1 MNKTVLR
8 KYARLTVRTGANV
21 QKGQDVVVRI
31 SVDQSEFCKY
41 IVDEAYKAGARKV
54 TVEWRCQPLTVLDY
68 RHQSVKTLSE
78 VTEWEK
84 KKMEHRT
91 ELLPAMIHVESDG
104 PDGMKA
110 INPSKMQAAMRKRM
124 PIIKPYRDA
133 MESKYQWTIV
143 AVPSKEWAKK
153 VFPNDSAAN
162 AVKKLWDAI
171 LETVHV
177 TDDNDPMEAWKQ
189 HNNDFAARSAWL
201 NEKKFDYLTYK
212 SSNGTDFRCDL
223 IPQGLWCGGGETTL
237 GGVYFNP
244 NMPTEEIFTSPKA
257 GACSGKLVSTKP
269 LSYMGSL
276 INDFWIEFKDGKAVN
291 WDAATGKELLDKMI
305 TMDETAGM
313 LGELALVPQS
323 SPINRQGILYYNTL
337 FDENASCHVAL
348 GHGFNECVE
357 GHENLTNEQIRELGI
372 NDSHIHVDFMIGA
385 PDLQITGYKD
395 GVATKIFENGEWAF

>member
-31 SVDQSEFCKY
+31 SVDQAEFCKY

-54 TVEWRCQPLTVLDY
+54 TVEWGYQPLRVLDY

-84 KKMEHRT
+84 KKLEHRT
-91 ELLPAMIHVESDG
+91 ELLPAMIHVESDS

-110 INPSKMQAAMRKRM
+110 VNPSKMQTAMRKRM

-153 VFPNDSAAN
+153 VFPQDSAAN

-357 GHENLTNEQIRELGI
+357 GHENLTNEQIRELGV